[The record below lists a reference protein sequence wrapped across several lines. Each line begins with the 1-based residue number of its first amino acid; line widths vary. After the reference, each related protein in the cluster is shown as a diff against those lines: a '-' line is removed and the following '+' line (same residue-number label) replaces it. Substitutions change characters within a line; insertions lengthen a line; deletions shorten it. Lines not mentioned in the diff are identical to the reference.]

1 MIYRLP
7 VVNSPNATILAPK
20 CLGSPSE
27 HDNPN
32 ADTVSPMA
40 CKTVINTTNTSPFQ
54 EHATVIRKPRRL
66 TESKET
72 PFQQLGPTVFD
83 VRKADHKK
91 KFAKDVPER
100 KQIKMFDLI
109 YYNPSTGDRMTPTGS
124 SGASTPSKSGSIR
137 SSRANSNA
145 DIISNSG
152 SRRPSTQL
160 REVAKRLEEEVADD
174 PEKVDE
180 ENQAPPVPQV
190 KIGPDGELI
199 IDEASTVID
208 TTAAK
213 KAKEDLLKTPL
224 IFESSNMATNY
235 GSWGKKRKNVDWTDR
250 ETIRFFKALSVFG
263 TDFSMMENVFRRRNR
278 HDLKMKFKKEE
289 RSNRALVDRC
299 LSQGLKFDASFFD
312 HESEQ
317 EEDEE
322 KLAEIERENKIKQ
335 KEEEKKKKEAERKAR
350 KEATLAARK
359 RRPRGQSRKKRSN
372 RGYYSSDGV
381 SADED
386 NSGNSNSQSPINRS
400 DPSNPNDIHDS
411 IDRVLH
417 DALNSFT
424 SATPTIPQK
433 RGRPPANNTS
443 TVDESYAVAKSKKP
457 KKSQKRHISLST
469 EISSTPGKKIW
480 LLSLIR
486 K

>member
-1 MIYRLP
+1 MFVRSTI
-7 VVNSPNATILAPK
+7 VNSPNPTTEINRSSSVDENPKIDLAST
-20 CLGSPSE
+20 SPSKTTSTTT
-27 HDNPN
+27 HIIQDNET
-32 ADTVSPMA
+32 ASVM
-40 CKTVINTTNTSPFQ
+40 
-54 EHATVIRKPRRL
+54 RKPRRL
-66 TESKET
+66 TESRDT
-72 PFQQLGPTVFD
+72 PFPQLGPTVFD

-100 KQIKMFDLI
+100 KQITMFDLI

-124 SGASTPSKSGSIR
+124 SGASTPSKSGSKR

-145 DIISNSG
+145 DAMSNSG

-160 REVAKRLEEEVADD
+160 REVARRLEEEVADD
-174 PEKVDE
+174 PDKIDE

-235 GSWGKKRKNVDWTDR
+235 GSWGKKRKNVDWTER
-250 ETIRFFKALSVFG
+250 ETVRFFKALSVFG

-381 SADED
+381 SEDD
-386 NSGNSNSQSPINRS
+386 NSDNSIKSPVN
-400 DPSNPNDIHDS
+400 PSEIQHPDDIDS
-411 IDRVLH
+411 VLH
-417 DALNSFT
+417 EALNSFT
-424 SATPTIPQK
+424 SITPTVPQK
-433 RGRPPANNTS
+433 RNRSSNNSSTIEETS
-443 TVDESYAVAKSKKP
+443 VAKSKRP
-457 KKSQKRHISLST
+457 KLNHKRNSSVT
-469 EISSTPGKKIW
+469 PESGSTPGN
-480 LLSLIR
+480 IR
-486 K
+486 FVYNY